1 MIFTFQK
8 EEQKEEKEEK
18 PQKINDHFYEE
29 NMLQPMWTTRPKSK
43 MGTCECQVLR
53 SASNWSLGLNADKNY
68 LENSIQNAY
77 IETIQNAK
85 NFIYIENQFFISG
98 TAGDP
103 VGNQIAQ
110 ALVLRIE
117 KAHLLKENFR
127 VVVFLPLVPAFE
139 GEIDDPKST
148 VLRIQL
154 HWQFQTI
161 IRGSKSVFSQLHEKG
176 IPDPAKYIEFY
187 SLRQHAKLNNVPV
200 TEMIYIHTKLM
211 IVDDNIVILGSA
223 NINDRSMQG
232 SRDSEIAVILE
243 FIPCNNVVD
252 YY

>member
-1 MIFTFQK
+1 ML
-8 EEQKEEKEEK
+8 K
-18 PQKINDHFYEE
+18 P
-29 NMLQPMWTTRPKSK
+29 LWTSRGNLM

-53 SASNWSLGLNADKNY
+53 SASNWSLGLNSEKNY

-85 NFIYIENQFFISG
+85 SFIYIENQFFISG

-103 VGNQIAQ
+103 VCNQIAQ

-127 VVVFLPLVPAFE
+127 VVVFLPLLPAFE
-139 GEIDDPKST
+139 GEVDDPKAT

-154 HWQFQTI
+154 HWQYQTI
-161 IRGSKSVFSQLHEKG
+161 LRGPKSLFSQLYEKG
-176 IPDPAKYIEFY
+176 ITDPSKYIDFY
-187 SLRQHAKLNNVPV
+187 SLRQHAKLKNVPV
-200 TEMIYIHTKLM
+200 TEMIYIHTKLL
-211 IVDDNIVILGSA
+211 IVDDDIVILGSA

-232 SRDSEIAVILE
+232 SRDSEIAVIFDVIDSKI
-243 FIPCNNVVD
+243 FIDD
-252 YY
+252 Y